1 MIVTASHTTA
11 DEAYWRE
18 MERRYGE
25 SPIHKILGLSLHVTG
40 PGNVIVEYDGSDAAR
55 NLNGNPAGGALAQ
68 MVDSAVFQAS
78 RTMLQPGDQA
88 VTLDLKVSLVRAG
101 PVIGGLATEGRV
113 EHVGRLTT
121 VGEARVRD
129 PEGRLVAI
137 GLVTLALRRSALD
150 APVDARG

>member
-1 MIVTASHTTA
+1 VAGSEKTA
-11 DEAYWRE
+11 DETHWRE
-18 MERRYGE
+18 MERRYSE
-25 SPIHKILGLSLHVTG
+25 SPIHKALGLSLHVVG
-40 PGNVIVEYDGSDAAR
+40 PGKVIVEYDGSEAAR

-68 MVDSAVFQAS
+68 MIDSAVFQAS

-101 PVIGGLATEGRV
+101 PVSGGLSAEGRV

-129 PEGRLVAI
+129 PDGRLVAI
-137 GLVTLALRRSALD
+137 GLATLALRRSA
-150 APVDARG
+150 VDTSSESRG